1 MRYLSYVTAMP
12 LITVTALCVLILLVS
27 LSGFVKFENLRG
39 VTANTIAPAVSTL
52 ASPLRA
58 FGSFLSNATSFNEMR
73 AELDEVRREN
83 ERLNEWFHTAQ
94 LLGAENQSLR
104 ALLNVNLNGHPSFL
118 TTRLVIDPKSPY
130 VKSALIAAGRNDG
143 IEIGQAVIGE
153 NGLLGRVIEVFSKTS
168 RILMTTDINSRL
180 PVRIA
185 GTQQKAILGGTNEN
199 MLELDYVPQAITV
212 EKGMKIITSGDGR
225 LMPAGLPVGEIVAV
239 REKKIEVAPY
249 ATYEQSNYVR
259 VLKLPPDE
267 EERVLSSENFSQ
279 MEDTEAEMPE
289 VEPAAEESAQETT
302 ELIGDEVQ

>member
-27 LSGFVKFENLRG
+27 LSGFIKFDNLRG

-130 VKSALIAAGRNDG
+130 VKSALIAAGRKDG

>member
-1 MRYLSYVTAMP
+1 MRYLSYVRAMP

>member
-1 MRYLSYVTAMP
+1 MRYLSYVTSMP
-12 LITVTALCVLILLVS
+12 LITVTALCALILFVS
-27 LSGFVKFENLRG
+27 LSGFIKFDNLRG

-267 EERVLSSENFSQ
+267 EERVLSSENLFQ

>member
-1 MRYLSYVTAMP
+1 MRYLSYVRAMP

-104 ALLNVNLNGHPSFL
+104 ALLNVNLNGHPSWL

>member
-1 MRYLSYVTAMP
+1 MRYLSYVTSMP

-27 LSGFVKFENLRG
+27 LSGFIKFDNLRG